1 MYISVYICIKRM
13 YTCVK
18 YVYLYICFLHI
29 YEMFKD
35 RKQSNKNDN
44 LLRNSFEV
52 CVSSKYICIIG

>member
-1 MYISVYICIKRM
+1 M